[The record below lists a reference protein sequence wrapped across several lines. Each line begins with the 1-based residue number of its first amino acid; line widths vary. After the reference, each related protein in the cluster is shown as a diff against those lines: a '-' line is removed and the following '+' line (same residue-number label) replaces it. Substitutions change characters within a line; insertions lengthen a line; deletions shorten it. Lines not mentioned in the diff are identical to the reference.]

1 MKEKNIILSTA
12 YFPPISYFYYI
23 NNYENIF
30 IEKHEHYQKQSIRN
44 HTIIL
49 SSQGIQKIIVPI
61 KRKTYSKTLI
71 KDIQIA
77 NELWKKKHI
86 QAIQTNYGNSP
97 FFIHYFK
104 EISEIILKKR
114 KFLFDLNQEILYFF
128 LNELDIKKEIKHTNI
143 YQQELPKY
151 FIDLRNL
158 GSNRNLNFRYNQ
170 TFINQ
175 NNINSN
181 ISIIDLLFNLG
192 NESKNF
198 ISRLKFE
205 KT

>member
-1 MKEKNIILSTA
+1 MKENNVILSTA
-12 YFPPISYFYYI
+12 YFPPLSYFYYI
-23 NNYENIF
+23 HNYENIF
-30 IEKHEHYQKQSIRN
+30 IENQEHYQKQSIRN

-71 KDIQIA
+71 KDVQIA

-104 EISEIILKKR
+104 EISEIIFKKR
-114 KFLFDLNQEILYFF
+114 KFLFDLNQEILLFF
-128 LNELDIKKEIKHTNI
+128 LNELGIKKEIKYTDNYHKK
-143 YQQELPKY
+143 LPID
-151 FIDLRNL
+151 FMDLRNFEF
-158 GSNRNLNFRYNQ
+158 NKTFNLRYNQ
-170 TFINQ
+170 IFTNQ

-181 ISIIDLLFNLG
+181 ISIMDLLFNLG

-198 ISRLKFE
+198 ISRLQFE

>member
-1 MKEKNIILSTA
+1 MKENNIILSTA
-12 YFPPISYFYYI
+12 YFPPVSYFYYI
-23 NNYENIF
+23 NNSEKIF

-49 SSQGIQKIIVPI
+49 SSQGTQKIIVPI

-77 NELWKKKHI
+77 DELWKKKHI

-114 KFLFDLNQEILYFF
+114 KFLFDLNKEILCFF
-128 LNELDIKKEIKHTNI
+128 LNELDIKKEIKYTNTYNQKI
-143 YQQELPKY
+143 PKN
-151 FIDLRNL
+151 FIDLRNFEFYK
-158 GSNRNLNFRYNQ
+158 NLNFKYNQ

-175 NNINSN
+175 SHINNNF
-181 ISIIDLLFNLG
+181 SIIDLLFNLG

-198 ISRLKFE
+198 ISKLEFE

>member
-1 MKEKNIILSTA
+1 M
-12 YFPPISYFYYI
+12 
-23 NNYENIF
+23 NY
-30 IEKHEHYQKQSIRN
+30 
-44 HTIIL
+44 
-49 SSQGIQKIIVPI
+49 G
-61 KRKTYSKTLI
+61 
-71 KDIQIA
+71 
-77 NELWKKKHI
+77 KKKHI
-86 QAIQTNYGNSP
+86 QTIQTNYGNSP

-128 LNELDIKKEIKHTNI
+128 LNELDIKKEIKYTEN
-143 YQQELPKY
+143 YQEKLPEK
-151 FIDLRNL
+151 FIDLRNFE
-158 GSNRNLNFRYNQ
+158 SNKSLKFRYNQ

-198 ISRLKFE
+198 ISRLQFE